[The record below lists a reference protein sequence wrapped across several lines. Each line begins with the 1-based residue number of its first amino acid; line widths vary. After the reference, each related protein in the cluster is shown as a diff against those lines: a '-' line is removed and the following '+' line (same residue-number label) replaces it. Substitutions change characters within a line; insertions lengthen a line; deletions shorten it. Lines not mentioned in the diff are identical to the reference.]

1 MPSAPTSDTRQLL
14 FLLTLAAFAS
24 SASFRVCDPML
35 PQLAGQF
42 AASTAEV
49 ALIITSFTI
58 AYGAMQLVYGPLG
71 ERFERFR
78 IVTRATA
85 LCAVG
90 SLGAALAPSLEML
103 TACRILTGV
112 AAAGIIPMSMATV
125 SDLVPAE
132 QRQATLARLF
142 SGQILGMVFGQ
153 VLGGLCVDFGPWRL
167 AFGVLT
173 GLYLLIAFA
182 LWRKAH
188 LGATTRGAAGPA
200 GSMAS
205 LYRRALGMLH
215 ARETRGVLACFFVE
229 AVLVFGVLAFLPL
242 YLHERFGLALS
253 QATLPLLLYGAG
265 GLLFSFVAARLG
277 RRINHWAFPVGAAG
291 LVALAN
297 GVALYAGHPGW
308 IFAAALLSGFGY
320 YQLHSAL
327 LFQITQRAPEARSLA
342 LALSVSLFFV
352 GQSVGV
358 SAAGWL
364 VDQGRI
370 TLVFAIAA
378 LGMPLLGLAAGRQ
391 IRPA

>member
-1 MPSAPTSDTRQLL
+1 MFSTPTSNTRQLL

-58 AYGAMQLVYGPLG
+58 AYGAMQLIYGPLG

-85 LCAVG
+85 LCAAG
-90 SLGAALAPSLEML
+90 SLGAALAPNLEML

-153 VLGGLCVDFGPWRL
+153 VLGGLCVDFGLWRL

-182 LWRKAH
+182 LWRRAH

-205 LYRRALGMLH
+205 LYRRLCHRYLWSLLK
-215 ARETRGVLACFFVE
+215 ARA
-229 AVLVFGVLAFLPL
+229 
-242 YLHERFGLALS
+242 
-253 QATLPLLLYGAG
+253 Q
-265 GLLFSFVAARLG
+265 
-277 RRINHWAFPVGAAG
+277 
-291 LVALAN
+291 
-297 GVALYAGHPGW
+297 
-308 IFAAALLSGFGY
+308 AALLAQRVGAS
-320 YQLHSAL
+320 L
-327 LFQITQRAPEARSLA
+327 LAR
-342 LALSVSLFFV
+342 
-352 GQSVGV
+352 GGET
-358 SAAGWL
+358 
-364 VDQGRI
+364 RI
-370 TLVFAIAA
+370 TRSSTRAVRASSHLQGASPGWCISTDNGDRA
-378 LGMPLLGLAAGRQ
+378 
-391 IRPA
+391 

>member
-1 MPSAPTSDTRQLL
+1 
-14 FLLTLAAFAS
+14 
-24 SASFRVCDPML
+24 
-35 PQLAGQF
+35 
-42 AASTAEV
+42 
-49 ALIITSFTI
+49 
-58 AYGAMQLVYGPLG
+58 
-71 ERFERFR
+71 
-78 IVTRATA
+78 
-85 LCAVG
+85 
-90 SLGAALAPSLEML
+90 
-103 TACRILTGV
+103 
-112 AAAGIIPMSMATV
+112 
-125 SDLVPAE
+125 
-132 QRQATLARLF
+132 
-142 SGQILGMVFGQ
+142 
-153 VLGGLCVDFGPWRL
+153 
-167 AFGVLT
+167 
-173 GLYLLIAFA
+173 
-182 LWRKAH
+182 
-188 LGATTRGAAGPA
+188 
-200 GSMAS
+200 
-205 LYRRALGMLH
+205 MLH

-378 LGMPLLGLAAGRQ
+378 LGMPLLGLATGRQ

>member
-1 MPSAPTSDTRQLL
+1 MPSASETRQLL
-14 FLLTLAAFAS
+14 FLLALAAFAS

-35 PQLAGQF
+35 PQLAVQF
-42 AASTAEV
+42 TASTAEV
-49 ALIITSFTI
+49 ALIITGFTV
-58 AYGAMQLVYGPLG
+58 AYGAMQLIYGPLG

-78 IVTRATA
+78 IITRATA

-90 SLGAALAPSLEML
+90 SLGAALAPSLELL

-112 AAAGIIPMSMATV
+112 AAAGIIPMSLATV
-125 SDLVPAE
+125 SELVPAD

-153 VLGGLCVDFGPWRL
+153 VLGGLCVDFGLWRL

-188 LGATTRGAAGPA
+188 LGATTRAGASPSTD
-200 GSMAS
+200 SMAR
-205 LYRRALGMLH
+205 LYQTALGMLH

-242 YLHERFGLALS
+242 YLHQRFELALS
-253 QATLPLLLYGAG
+253 QATLPLMLYGAG

-277 RRINHWAFPVGAAG
+277 RRMNHPAFPVAAAG

-297 GVALYAGHPGW
+297 LTALVAGHPGW

-327 LFQITQRAPEARSLA
+327 LFQITQRAPAARSLA
-342 LALSVSLFFV
+342 LALSVSLFFL

-364 VDQGRI
+364 VAEGRI
-370 TLVFAIAA
+370 SLVFAIAA